1 MAKCGSL
8 YRGFVIWR
16 SFFIYFTTSGVKKIV
31 RFTDDF
37 AIKRFVISRFHR
49 NIIFIQMT
57 KQVTL

>member
-16 SFFIYFTTSGVKKIV
+16 SFSIYFTTSGVKKIV